1 MPPNELRQRQF
12 IPSTNIEVTT
22 KEAPNGCSAEKELIS
37 LHVPTELEV
46 AEALGET
53 TFPINPSEASRL
65 QNTDGYVE
73 TQNYYLNETADTNVP
88 VKKYFYNSVQR
99 RYQISGK
106 QR

>member
-1 MPPNELRQRQF
+1 MPAVSNLKGR
-12 IPSTNIEVTT
+12 EV
-22 KEAPNGCSAEKELIS
+22 
-37 LHVPTELEV
+37 EV

-65 QNTDGYVE
+65 QNTDGYVQ
-73 TQNYYLNETADTNVP
+73 TQKYYLNETADTNVP

-106 QR
+106 QRYLNFINHSI